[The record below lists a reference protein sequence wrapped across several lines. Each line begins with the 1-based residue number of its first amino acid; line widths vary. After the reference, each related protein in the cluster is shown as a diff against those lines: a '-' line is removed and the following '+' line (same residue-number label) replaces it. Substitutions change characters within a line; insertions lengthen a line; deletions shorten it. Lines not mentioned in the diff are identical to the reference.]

1 MASIVRDP
9 NGRKRILY
17 FNADGERKPLRIGKA
32 TMGDARKVATRIEL
46 LVAAKR
52 NGTTPELDTID

>member
-17 FNADGERKPLRIGKA
+17 FNADGERKPLRLGIA
-32 TMGDARKVATRIEL
+32 TMSYAQQSGDEC
-46 LVAAKR
+46 
-52 NGTTPELDTID
+52 